1 VQGQLGDKLIPS
13 LIREIA
19 EKKGS
24 GLLRL
29 SRGKAIKA
37 IFFEGGTPLFAISNL
52 TNEQLENR
60 LVRDGLATN
69 EQIEQAKQPGAKAN
83 QLGPALVSMG
93 ALTDDLMRK
102 TVRDQVMAIILS
114 LFEWND
120 GEYVFDERIRAN
132 HEVSLDCSPADI
144 LLEGARHASNLPA
157 IADTIAPHDGVVIR
171 TRMNGSRMDTGKLMP
186 IESYVLSRI
195 DSPTAVSEVGS
206 LSGIAEEDAH
216 RAVCA
221 LVASGLLKLAS
232 DERDEE
238 DEAAHK
244 TEVSL
249 EEIREEVTRKLHFF
263 ATADY
268 YEVLEVTRQSTT
280 GDIKTAYYGLAKKF
294 HPDRYHQIPR
304 ESELRGY
311 LETVF
316 AKLTQAY
323 DTLKEPGLRASY
335 DSQLRKP
342 PAARTQAPTPH
353 LEPRIAEARQSS
365 DERKP
370 LTGSSM
376 PAGDFGSQSSQAPA
390 PAQSAKAQV
399 LDSTQPAGAAVGRT
413 AEYYFQQGRARFDRK
428 EYHAAVHLLREA
440 VKLDPSRPQYHLH
453 LGMALINN
461 PRTRRESEQHLSK
474 SAELDPYNAQL
485 RAKLGMVYKDIGL
498 PKKAENYFRE
508 ALNID
513 PENKVARREL
523 GVENKKDAS
532 LWKWFKK

>member
-1 VQGQLGDKLIPS
+1 M
-13 LIREIA
+13 
-19 EKKGS
+19 
-24 GLLRL
+24 
-29 SRGKAIKA
+29 
-37 IFFEGGTPLFAISNL
+37 FAISNL
-52 TNEQLENR
+52 TNEQLEDK
-60 LVRDGLATN
+60 LVKDGLATSG
-69 EQIEQAKQPGAKAN
+69 QIEQAKQPGAKAN

-114 LFEWND
+114 LFEWNE

-132 HEVSLDCSPADI
+132 HEVTLDCSPADI
-144 LLEGARHASNLPA
+144 LLEGARHAANLPF
-157 IADTIAPHDGVVIR
+157 IADTIAPPDSVVIR

-195 DSPTAVSEVGS
+195 DSPTAVSEVGA

-244 TEVSL
+244 SEASL
-249 EEIREEVTRKLHFF
+249 EEIREEVTRRLHFF

-294 HPDRYHQIPR
+294 HPDKYHQISR
-304 ESELRGY
+304 ESELRPH

-323 DTLKEPGLRASY
+323 DTLKEPALRAAY
-335 DSQLRKP
+335 DSQIRKP
-342 PAARTQAPTPH
+342 SVGSRTQTPQAH
-353 LEPRIAEARQSS
+353 TEARVADARPSAE
-365 DERKP
+365 DRKP
-370 LTGSSM
+370 LTGSPPTLGESK
-376 PAGDFGSQSSQAPA
+376 ASATQASA
-390 PAQSAKAQV
+390 PAQAAQAHV
-399 LDSTQPAGAAVGRT
+399 IDTSQPGGAAVGRT
-413 AEYYFQQGRARFDRK
+413 AEYYFQQGRARYDRK
-428 EYHAAVHLLREA
+428 EYHAAIHLLREA

-461 PRTRRESEQHLSK
+461 PRTRRESEQHLSRA
-474 SAELDPYNAQL
+474 SELDPYNAQL

-498 PKKAENYFRE
+498 AKKAENYFRE
-508 ALNID
+508 ALSID
-513 PENKVARREL
+513 AENKVAKREL
-523 GVENKKDAS
+523 GVENKKDGG
-532 LWKWFKK
+532 LFKWFKK

>member
-1 VQGQLGDKLIPS
+1 MQGQLGEKLIPS

-19 EKKGS
+19 EKKVS

-37 IFFEGGTPLFAISNL
+37 IFFEGGSPMFAISNL
-52 TNEQLENR
+52 TNEQLEDK
-60 LVRDGLATN
+60 LVKDGLATS

-114 LFEWND
+114 LFEWNE

-132 HEVSLDCSPADI
+132 HEVTLDCSPADI
-144 LLEGARHASNLPA
+144 LLEGARHAANLPF
-157 IADTIAPHDGVVIR
+157 IADTIAPPDSVVIR

-195 DSPTAVSEVGS
+195 DSPTAVSEVGA

-244 TEVSL
+244 SEASL
-249 EEIREEVTRKLHFF
+249 EEIREEVTRRLHFF

-294 HPDRYHQIPR
+294 HPDKYHQISR
-304 ESELRGY
+304 ESELRPH

-323 DTLKEPGLRASY
+323 DTLKEPALRAAY
-335 DSQLRKP
+335 DSQIRKP
-342 PAARTQAPTPH
+342 SGGSRTQTPQAH
-353 LEPRIAEARQSS
+353 TEARVAEARPSAE
-365 DERKP
+365 DRKP
-370 LTGSSM
+370 LPGSPPPPGESKT
-376 PAGDFGSQSSQAPA
+376 PSTQSSASAQTAQAHVVDT
-390 PAQSAKAQV
+390 S
-399 LDSTQPAGAAVGRT
+399 QPGAAVGRT
-413 AEYYFQQGRARFDRK
+413 AEYYFQQGRARYDRK
-428 EYHAAVHLLREA
+428 EYHAAIHLLREA

-461 PRTRRESEQHLSK
+461 PRTRRESEQHLSRA
-474 SAELDPYNAQL
+474 AELDPYNAQL

-508 ALNID
+508 ALSID
-513 PENKVARREL
+513 AENKVAKREL
-523 GVENKKDAS
+523 GVENKKDGG
-532 LWKWFKK
+532 LFKWFKK